1 MAAGKGGLCFF
12 TGPSGTGKTLAAET
26 LAGELGRPLQRVKLS
41 EVVGK
46 YIGETE
52 KNLQRLLDKAQAAG
66 AILLFDEADALFGKR
81 TAVKD
86 SHDRYANQ
94 EVSYL
99 LQTLERHQG
108 IVILTS
114 NSKGN
119 LDRAQRRRLGLVID
133 FDKPKL

>member
-26 LAGELGRPLQRVKLS
+26 LASDLGRPLQRVKLN
-41 EVVGK
+41 EVVGRH
-46 YIGETE
+46 IGETE
-52 KNLQRLLDKAQAAG
+52 KNVKRLLDQAQAAG
-66 AILLFDEADALFGKR
+66 AVLLFDEADALFGKR

-99 LQTLERHQG
+99 LQALESYPG

-114 NSKGN
+114 NRKGN
-119 LDRAQRRRLGLVID
+119 LDRAQRRRLGLVVD
-133 FDKPKL
+133 FAEPKS